1 MAEELDLETY
11 LYVSQNKFEIFLF
24 NKKNLK
30 NIYENKIIF
39 NNKKNYIDLN
49 SLDKFLADNIF
60 KIEKLSKNFVKNIFL
75 IIENKEINQ
84 INFGIKK
91 GL

>member
-30 NIYENKIIF
+30 NIYEDKIIF

-60 KIEKLSKNFVKNIFL
+60 SGFLSFIFS
-75 IIENKEINQ
+75 INQ
-84 INFGIKK
+84 IVESILLAFSYAYLRRLIVK
-91 GL
+91 